1 MKDEDDSTVKEKSEV
16 VPIYIENNSKKE
28 DLDSFKAV
36 PEHEK
41 PKPIELIRERQLPV
55 WNTWSILHIVF

>member
-1 MKDEDDSTVKEKSEV
+1 MKDEDDSTVKQKSEV
-16 VPIYIENNSKKE
+16 VLVYVKNNSKKE

-41 PKPIELIRERQLPV
+41 PKPIEFIRERQLLV
-55 WNTWSILHIVF
+55 WNTWSILHIIF